1 MLNEGSVVS
10 GSGCCQRVA
19 QPPPLGTCVS
29 EGPGAS
35 PPPLGCQHSCVR
47 VHASSSRSGG
57 NIRQI
62 RQPMCSPVSEGQ
74 VAQPPPPPPLGCQH
88 SGVRVH
94 ASGSRS
100 GGNIRQIR
108 QPMCSA
114 TDAWVQ
120 GTGKLH
126 NIYTSQ
132 DKKGNCR
139 LCKQAV
145 IHQCAAPQS
154 KFGVKV
160 GSCGTYSV
168 DNFCFQTS
176 LQIPYSNGLTSFCL
190 PQCTL

>member
-35 PPPLGCQHSCVR
+35 PPPLGCQHSGVR

-57 NIRQI
+57 NIRHI
-62 RQPMCSPVSEGQ
+62 RQPMCSV
-74 VAQPPPPPPLGCQH
+74 
-88 SGVRVH
+88 
-94 ASGSRS
+94 
-100 GGNIRQIR
+100 
-108 QPMCSA
+108 M
-114 TDAWVQ
+114 DAWVQ

-139 LCKQAV
+139 LCMQAV